1 MCAFQGGTILT
12 SRLLHPPAGFKPG
25 IYSMRSSTS
34 TKLPYKRSSFG
45 KRCQS
50 NDITELV
57 LLKRG
62 ERLACVLMG
71 DKSPKSK
78 QKNQN
83 QKQSNQDASA
93 KEKQRLIDSKK
104 IGAIT
109 ALKKK

>member
-1 MCAFQGGTILT
+1 
-12 SRLLHPPAGFKPG
+12 
-25 IYSMRSSTS
+25 
-34 TKLPYKRSSFG
+34 
-45 KRCQS
+45 
-50 NDITELV
+50 
-57 LLKRG
+57 
-62 ERLACVLMG
+62 MG